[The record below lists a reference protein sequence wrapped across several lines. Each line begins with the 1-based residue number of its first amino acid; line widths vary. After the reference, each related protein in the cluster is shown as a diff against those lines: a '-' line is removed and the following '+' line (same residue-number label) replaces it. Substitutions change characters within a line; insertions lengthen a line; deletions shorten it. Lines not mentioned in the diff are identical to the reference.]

1 MAASGTTPF
10 TLGCLREAGSRGALT
25 VGIANNPNTPILD
38 ESDHPIRLDTGP
50 EPIAGSTRMKAG
62 TAQRVALT
70 LLSSLVMIRLGHVYQ
85 GLMVD
90 VQATNSKLV
99 RRSEAM
105 VAQLTGHGRDRV
117 REALREA
124 DGSVKLALL
133 LLEGVGIDEARA
145 ALDRGGGDLR
155 AAKSAI
161 ESDGIRKG
169 GRRRLTRRVMRRQL
183 LSAGLDRIGVDQDKG
198 ENARLGAGIDPGVH
212 RAALHDDIARFHR
225 YGLAVVEFEV
235 AFAL

>member
-1 MAASGTTPF
+1 
-10 TLGCLREAGSRGALT
+10 
-25 VGIANNPNTPILD
+25 
-38 ESDHPIRLDTGP
+38 
-50 EPIAGSTRMKAG
+50 MKAG

-105 VAQLTGHGRDRV
+105 LAQLTGHGRDRV
-117 REALREA
+117 HEALREA

-145 ALDRGGGDLR
+145 ALDHEGGDLR

-161 ESDGIRKG
+161 ESGRNRK
-169 GRRRLTRRVMRRQL
+169 
-183 LSAGLDRIGVDQDKG
+183 K
-198 ENARLGAGIDPGVH
+198 
-212 RAALHDDIARFHR
+212 RA
-225 YGLAVVEFEV
+225 
-235 AFAL
+235 